1 MSVLEEYE
9 LLKKAREETLEM
21 QEEKEVATTTTQEI
35 EKDSPN
41 QAKMSVMTTED
52 EKVMLPN
59 KAVQEGLSKAI
70 SDKVN
75 KGGEI
80 KELARDLTY
89 LAGASNLQGND
100 DFKLAYEQELAKQ
113 LIDDLKDEGKRQAV
127 INAARKQE
135 SKNIRAQSFYNG
147 CKPIFE
153 LLGIQ
158 EAYGL
163 IPMIVTVILLMLPFL
178 VVSLVRF
185 VFNSINSIATAIAGF
200 KKPAFWLCTIV
211 LCITITA
218 AVVLAALWGID
229 SIFGTHIILR

>member
-1 MSVLEEYE
+1 MSALEEYE

-21 QEEKEVATTTTQEI
+21 QEEKEAATTTTQEI

-41 QAKMSVMTTED
+41 QAKMAVTTTE
-52 EKVMLPN
+52 EATLPN
-59 KAVQEGLSKAI
+59 KAVQKELSRAI
-70 SDKVN
+70 SNKVSQ
-75 KGGEI
+75 GGEI
-80 KELARDLTY
+80 KELAKDLTY
-89 LAGASNLQGND
+89 LAGASNLQTD
-100 DFKLAYEQELAKQ
+100 EDFTQAYQEELGKQ
-113 LIDDLKDEGKRQAV
+113 LIEDLKDEGKRQAV
-127 INAARKQE
+127 VNAARKQE

-163 IPMIVTVILLMLPFL
+163 IPMVVTVILLMLPFL

-185 VFNSINSIATAIAGF
+185 IFNSINSVATAVAGF
-200 KKPAFWLCTIV
+200 KKPAFWLCTTV

>member
-1 MSVLEEYE
+1 MSALEEYE

-21 QEEKEVATTTTQEI
+21 QEEKQVATTTTQEI

-41 QAKMSVMTTED
+41 QAKMAVTTAE
-52 EKVMLPN
+52 EAMLPN
-59 KAVQEGLSKAI
+59 KAVQEELSKAI
-70 SDKVN
+70 SNKVSQ
-75 KGGEI
+75 GGEI
-80 KELARDLTY
+80 KELAKDLTY
-89 LAGASNLQGND
+89 LAGASNLQTD
-100 DFKLAYEQELAKQ
+100 EDFTQAYQEELGKQ
-113 LIDDLKDEGKRQAV
+113 LIEDLKDEGKRQAV
-127 INAARKQE
+127 VNAARKQE

-163 IPMIVTVILLMLPFL
+163 IPMVVTVVLLMLPFL

-185 VFNSINSIATAIAGF
+185 IFNSINSVATAVAGF
-200 KKPAFWLCTIV
+200 KKPAFWLCTTV

-218 AVVLAALWGID
+218 EVVLAALWGID

>member
-1 MSVLEEYE
+1 MSALEEYE

-21 QEEKEVATTTTQEI
+21 QEEKGVLTTTTQEI

-41 QAKMSVMTTED
+41 QAKMAVTTTE
-52 EKVMLPN
+52 EATLPN
-59 KAVQEGLSKAI
+59 KAVQEELSKAI
-70 SDKVN
+70 SNKVSQ
-75 KGGEI
+75 GGEI
-80 KELARDLTY
+80 KDLAKDLTY
-89 LAGASNLQGND
+89 LAGASNLQTD
-100 DFKLAYEQELAKQ
+100 EDFTQAYQQELGKQ
-113 LIDDLKDEGKRQAV
+113 LIEDLKDEGKRQAV
-127 INAARKQE
+127 VNAARKQE

-163 IPMIVTVILLMLPFL
+163 IPMVVTVVLLLIPFL
-178 VVSLVRF
+178 AVSLIRF
-185 VFNSINSIATAIAGF
+185 VFNSINSIATAVAGF
-200 KKPAFWLCTIV
+200 KKPAFWLCTTV

-218 AVVLAALWGID
+218 AVVLAALWGVD

>member
-1 MSVLEEYE
+1 MSALEEYE

-21 QEEKEVATTTTQEI
+21 QEEKQVATTTTQEI

-41 QAKMSVMTTED
+41 QAKMAVTTAE
-52 EKVMLPN
+52 EAMLPN
-59 KAVQEGLSKAI
+59 KAVQEELSKAI
-70 SDKVN
+70 SNKVSQ
-75 KGGEI
+75 GGEI
-80 KELARDLTY
+80 KELAKDLTY
-89 LAGASNLQGND
+89 LAGASNLQAD
-100 DFKLAYEQELAKQ
+100 EDFTQAYQEELGKQ
-113 LIDDLKDEGKRQAV
+113 LIEDLKDEGKRQAV
-127 INAARKQE
+127 VNAARKQE

-163 IPMIVTVILLMLPFL
+163 IPMVVTVVLLLIPFL

-185 VFNSINSIATAIAGF
+185 VFNSINSIATAVAGF
-200 KKPAFWLCTIV
+200 KKPAFWLCTTV
-211 LCITITA
+211 LYITITA